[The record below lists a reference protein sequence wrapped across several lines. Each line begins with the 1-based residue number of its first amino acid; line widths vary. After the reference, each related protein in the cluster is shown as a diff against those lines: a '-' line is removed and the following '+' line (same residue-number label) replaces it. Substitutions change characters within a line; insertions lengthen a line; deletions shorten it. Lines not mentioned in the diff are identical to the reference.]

1 MKVRRWLGAG
11 EALREPIESRRH
23 AAHDAGMAH
32 AMKAGR
38 WLSAGEALREPREL
52 VARSAW
58 PA

>member
-1 MKVRRWLGAG
+1 MSL
-11 EALREPIESRRH
+11 ESRQH